1 MPISLANPSNLDIK
15 HLLGGPGVVD
25 SKDLLEPAK
34 RGDVNAVLNL
44 VARGAQVTVTDA
56 AGNSPLLLAAAR
68 GHFRVVKLLLEHRA
82 DPCSEMRNAATA
94 VYVAAEAG
102 ALDVV
107 RLLIEL
113 GANPDSAKKGGA
125 TPLLIA
131 VQMRTPPESRK
142 AEPSV
147 WLEPRRSETHLA
159 MIKYLLD
166 QKTDRSAQMHPMVG
180 GLGALHVAAAAGDF
194 EVVRELLSFDET
206 ARGVT
211 SGVDMINAKSGDGS
225 TPIFLAAQND
235 RPNVVDFLLSQKAD
249 PNSSQAGRQAWTP
262 LHIAS
267 CHGFRDVLQ
276 LLVKHGA
283 ALEARL
289 NEHSSDPP
297 RLVPSL
303 PAASKNKASDKH
315 APPTSHGNPSSKPSG
330 EKWAALHGQAPG
342 QLQRYSSGGAT
353 ALYVAAERQHLE
365 SVELLV
371 ASRAKVDAALGNK
384 CTPLFV
390 ACDRGNLPIAKV
402 LMDNRANI
410 HAVAEN
416 EFTPLLVAAGNNRK
430 GCVQELIRRGADLN
444 AMTTSSRTALFLAVE
459 SGHFEVAQLLIRA
472 GAMCNLGLE
481 TGESPLFIA
490 VEKGRIDLAK
500 ELLGA
505 PHPADPNVVLD
516 YRKYHPLY
524 VATFDNRPDMMTLLI
539 EHKAR
544 VDEKIE
550 RGFSPIYIAA
560 QMNHPE
566 ALEVLLKAKTE
577 QARAEAVSRGVDT
590 TLVEKVVKFEVLDAV
605 DCKNEDGYTPLLVAS
620 HKGYARIVQ
629 RVIAAGANTEHRN
642 GEGRTALHLAAEQ
655 GHHEVVK
662 ILMAAGA
669 NTLAKDNNGDSALR
683 LAGLHVLTAQGSG
696 GAGGHGKV
704 LSMLNAVVTAHLQKL
719 TDPLSVAADTPEGA
733 SGFLA
738 AVEEEGVPREDESV
752 AGENPSA
759 TRVTASLL

>member
-1 MPISLANPSNLDIK
+1 MGAVGLQ
-15 HLLGGPGVVD
+15 LGGWGRFTW
-25 SKDLLEPAK
+25 LL
-34 RGDVNAVLNL
+34 
-44 VARGAQVTVTDA
+44 
-56 AGNSPLLLAAAR
+56 PL
-68 GHFRVVKLLLEHRA
+68 
-82 DPCSEMRNAATA
+82 
-94 VYVAAEAG
+94 
-102 ALDVV
+102 
-107 RLLIEL
+107 
-113 GANPDSAKKGGA
+113 
-125 TPLLIA
+125 
-131 VQMRTPPESRK
+131 
-142 AEPSV
+142 
-147 WLEPRRSETHLA
+147 ETL
-159 MIKYLLD
+159 K
-166 QKTDRSAQMHPMVG
+166 S
-180 GLGALHVAAAAGDF
+180 
-194 EVVRELLSFDET
+194 
-206 ARGVT
+206 GVT

-235 RPNVVDFLLSQKAD
+235 RPNVVDFLLSQNDRPHVVDFFLSQKAD

-371 ASRAKVDAALGNK
+371 ASRLVNARVTGHADAEANCPRAKVDAALGNK

-566 ALEVLLKAKTE
+566 ALEAPALAEVVSANRFDAVARGFSALYIAAQMNHPEALEVLLKAKTE

-590 TLVEKVVKFEVLDAV
+590 TLVEKVRSDNSGLD
-605 DCKNEDGYTPLLVAS
+605 Y
-620 HKGYARIVQ
+620 
-629 RVIAAGANTEHRN
+629 
-642 GEGRTALHLAAEQ
+642 GRPGRA
-655 GHHEVVK
+655 
-662 ILMAAGA
+662 
-669 NTLAKDNNGDSALR
+669 
-683 LAGLHVLTAQGSG
+683 
-696 GAGGHGKV
+696 
-704 LSMLNAVVTAHLQKL
+704 
-719 TDPLSVAADTPEGA
+719 
-733 SGFLA
+733 
-738 AVEEEGVPREDESV
+738 
-752 AGENPSA
+752 
-759 TRVTASLL
+759 